1 MSVASKI
8 EIGWEGLTAVLTG
21 IALTVASVWG
31 GIQANKSD
39 IAAMKESIELIR
51 EDTQYLRGR
60 FDNLEDRNE

>member
-8 EIGWEGLTAVLTG
+8 EIGWEGLTAALTG

-31 GIQANKSD
+31 GIQANKAD